1 MWNHAQFPRHSISY
15 KLMSHTL
22 SFLALRWSEIA
33 ESGNNIIISYMHMGV
48 SINRGIQK
56 NGWFMKENPP
66 KKDDLG
72 SLIFGK
78 GPIYIPGR
86 LITDWRFQ
94 SLSSKIQDHHP
105 IFDA

>member
-72 SLIFGK
+72 VPDFRK
-78 GPIYIPGR
+78 GPHIYTR
-86 LITDWRFQ
+86 
-94 SLSSKIQDHHP
+94 
-105 IFDA
+105 